1 MKKHGIRLFVSLL
14 VIVLFA
20 SITGNAGND
29 DKKKAQD
36 ELRSIIEN
44 VQDSL
49 PQTIMGICIEKIVY
63 KKNNI
68 EMTVNLT
75 DFLTKPQLTGEDINL
90 TPFLDDE
97 AGREIIRRARPGF
110 VMRVISPEGNKTIK
124 ISPDDFQKYI
134 NNDETILNVSQ

>member
-68 EMTVNLT
+68 EMT
-75 DFLTKPQLTGEDINL
+75 GEDINL

-97 AGREIIRRARPGF
+97 AGREIIRRARPCF

>member
-75 DFLTKPQLTGEDINL
+75 DFLTKPQLT
-90 TPFLDDE
+90 PFLDDE
-97 AGREIIRRARPGF
+97 AGREIIRRARPCF

>member
-68 EMTVNLT
+68 EMTV
-75 DFLTKPQLTGEDINL
+75 
-90 TPFLDDE
+90 
-97 AGREIIRRARPGF
+97 
-110 VMRVISPEGNKTIK
+110 
-124 ISPDDFQKYI
+124 
-134 NNDETILNVSQ
+134 